1 MDYKGNLAMKRIC
14 SLAFLILAVAA
25 PALAQV
31 NKVMA
36 DAKGIT

>member
-1 MDYKGNLAMKRIC
+1 MKRQLRIC
-14 SLAFLILAVAA
+14 SLVFLILAVGA